1 VYSQLRQLFISSSLL
16 SANLYAMSYS
26 FHLDKGIN
34 ERSRRMM
41 NSSTFLQLGLSE
53 SKVNHILMAK
63 AKGKGPGNMELHRE
77 SCYIV
82 VMYILKMLRSE

>member
-1 VYSQLRQLFISSSLL
+1 
-16 SANLYAMSYS
+16 
-26 FHLDKGIN
+26 
-34 ERSRRMM
+34 MM